1 MLFVDVAF
9 DKLKA
14 GGMLF
19 EFGPELVAIEQF
31 VFERRE

>member
-1 MLFVDVAF
+1 MPFADVAF

-19 EFGPELVAIEQF
+19 EFGLELVAIELLT
-31 VFERRE
+31 FERGE